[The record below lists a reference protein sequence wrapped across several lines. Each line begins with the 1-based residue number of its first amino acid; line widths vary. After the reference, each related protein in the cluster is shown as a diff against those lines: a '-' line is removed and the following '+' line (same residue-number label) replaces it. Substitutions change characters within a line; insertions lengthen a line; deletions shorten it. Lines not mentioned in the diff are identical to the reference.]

1 MDTRFSLRLV
11 GLVVAALLLSGAA
24 LWAQQDQTDKITSV
38 LDAVRAAIEQGDAEG
53 VGEVLSDSG
62 FVAVMPG
69 EGGSQCLGKAGF
81 VDWLKQALAEGGV
94 AIALEE
100 AKIETHW
107 LVALVSA
114 KLRLPADPTFD
125 GLVFDA
131 VLIREGGN
139 WHVASL
145 LITSKVDEPP
155 KDAVEA
161 FVERVA
167 RLPESLKRGDA
178 DLVGDAIHDEHFI
191 LAFVDP
197 AYELRWANSKT
208 ALTQIVQSVVPMI
221 TVNESR
227 LDVARTVLGSDA
239 AIVDGTWFLDIPD
252 LGQTNSTI
260 RAYAAKVDGQWK
272 VVMIAGGPKG

>member
-11 GLVVAALLLSGAA
+11 ALVVAAVLLSGMAT
-24 LWAQQDQTDKITSV
+24 WAQDQTDKITAV
-38 LDAVRAAIEQGDAEG
+38 LDAIRAAIEQGDAEA
-53 VGEVLSDSG
+53 VAAVLSDSA

-69 EGGSQCLGKAGF
+69 EAGSQCLAKTEF
-81 VDWLKQALAEGGV
+81 VDWLKQMLAEGGV
-94 AIALEE
+94 AISLEE

-131 VLIREGGN
+131 VLLREAGN

-178 DLVGDAIHDEHFI
+178 DLVGDAIHEEHFV

-208 ALTQIVQSVVPMI
+208 ALTQIVQSVLPMI

-252 LGQTNSTI
+252 LGQTNSII